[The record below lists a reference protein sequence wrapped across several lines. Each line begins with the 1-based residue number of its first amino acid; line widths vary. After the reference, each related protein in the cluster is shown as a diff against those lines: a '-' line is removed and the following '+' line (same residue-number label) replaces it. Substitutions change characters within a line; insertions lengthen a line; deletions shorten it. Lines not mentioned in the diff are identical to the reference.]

1 MKPANSKT
9 TVEEFLVEQA
19 THWNAKEVIEAWQ
32 DFIDSV
38 LPISSA
44 TPTKTWMEMAIIA
57 NEPDMSVGGATKKP
71 RKPRRRKEV
80 TADKF
85 IVVRVTSELYEKV
98 QSASDLAGVNTS
110 KWVRQAVLEQ
120 LSK

>member
-1 MKPANSKT
+1 MEQNSHTK
-9 TVEEFLVEQA
+9 
-19 THWNAKEVIEAWQ
+19 AWQ
-32 DFIDSV
+32 GLIDSV

-44 TPTKTWMEMAIIA
+44 TPTKSWIHTAIA
-57 NEPDMSVGGATKKP
+57 DEPDMSVGGAAKKP

-98 QSASDLAGVNTS
+98 QFASDLAGVDTS
-110 KWVRQAVLEQ
+110 KWVRQAVREQ
-120 LSK
+120 LNK

>member
-1 MKPANSKT
+1 MEQHNNMKEWQELLNPT
-9 TVEEFLVEQA
+9 TPEIRI
-19 THWNAKEVIEAWQ
+19 TT
-32 DFIDSV
+32 
-38 LPISSA
+38 A
-44 TPTKTWMEMAIIA
+44 TPFQPHWLDD
-57 NEPDMSVGGATKKP
+57 EPNMSVGGASVAKKP

-85 IVVRVTSELYEKV
+85 IVVRVTKELYEKV
-98 QSASDLAGVNTS
+98 QFASDLAGVNTS

>member
-1 MKPANSKT
+1 M
-9 TVEEFLVEQA
+9 EQDNH
-19 THWNAKEVIEAWQ
+19 TKAWQ
-32 DFIDSV
+32 ELLGSLTTPETVITT
-38 LPISSA
+38 A
-44 TPTKTWMEMAIIA
+44 TPFQPHWLDD
-57 NEPDMSVGGATKKP
+57 EPNMSVGGATKKP

-85 IVVRVTSELYEKV
+85 IVVRVTKELYEKV
-98 QSASDLAGVNTS
+98 QFASDLAGVNTS

>member
-1 MKPANSKT
+1 MEQNSHTK
-9 TVEEFLVEQA
+9 
-19 THWNAKEVIEAWQ
+19 AWQ
-32 DFIDSV
+32 ELIDSV
-38 LPISSA
+38 LPISSG
-44 TPTKTWMEMAIIA
+44 TPTKAWAEHLAIIA
-57 NEPDMSVGGATKKP
+57 NEPDMSVGGAVKKP

-110 KWVRQAVLEQ
+110 KWVRQAVQER